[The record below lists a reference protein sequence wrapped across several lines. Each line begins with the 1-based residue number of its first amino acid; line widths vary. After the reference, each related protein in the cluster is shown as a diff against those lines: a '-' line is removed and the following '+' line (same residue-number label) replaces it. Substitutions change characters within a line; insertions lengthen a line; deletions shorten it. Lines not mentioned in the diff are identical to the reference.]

1 MSKNVIPQYS
11 FNGGEYSPRMYG
23 RGDYEPY
30 SKALKTA
37 TNCYITAHGPV
48 VRRSGSKYIAE
59 VKDSTK
65 TTRLIP
71 FIFDN
76 SGDALV
82 LEFGHN
88 YIRFIKAGAVLGA
101 PYEVTTT
108 YTSSEVND
116 IDYVQYGNI
125 IYLAHPSHAPAQL
138 VRTNDTSWTLSDVS
152 LSPPPTVE
160 LGEYPS
166 GSLTPGATTGTGV
179 TFTASGSN
187 QFLEGDVG
195 RQLVNKSGNGIATIV
210 KYTNNTN
217 VVCDIVE
224 DFPSTSA
231 IATGDWRIDL
241 SPVGNLQIEGSGVVG
256 EIVTITAQALAG
268 DEVFNG
274 DFLNSASGWDNI
286 SSGAG
291 TAGWNSTNRT
301 LQLVG
306 VGSGNEGRAEQTLT
320 AQWHGSYELT
330 VDTDAA
336 MVWKIG
342 TTSGASNVA
351 TNIIN
356 KGVKQKDYFI
366 RYSTSEETLY
376 LSFET
381 AGTCNIDNV
390 SIESYKLDVFRS
402 SDVGRYIL
410 VNGGV
415 LKVISVSG
423 NDSASCLVLK
433 TLNSTDDS
441 ILWTMEDD
449 NWTGARGYP
458 SKVTIFQER
467 LIFANT
473 SGSSTG
479 VWMSETG
486 VFTGFGIGPDDED
499 AIEITLAAPDITWLK
514 PARDLI
520 VGCSDK
526 ELAILG
532 ATSGSAITA
541 SNVRQLPRTYYGS
554 DSQAPINIGT
564 EIVFIQGTGKKLRAM
579 SYDFTSDG
587 YRGDDLIFLA
597 EHMPTTIT
605 ELAYGYNPDS
615 VIYAVDSSGD
625 ILTGVYEREQSV
637 IGWSRYSTDG
647 SYESIAVIP
656 TSGDDHIYCIV
667 NRTINGATK
676 RYIERFENQDG
687 TGILHGYSDSYLT
700 YDAGTAITGITQA
713 DPGVVTS
720 ASHGLSNGDRVKM
733 IGVGGMT
740 EVEGITYTVA
750 NKTANTIELNDK
762 YGNNV
767 DTSAFT
773 AYTSGGYLH
782 KLVTTVSGLTYL
794 EGKEVQ
800 IKADGAV
807 HANKTVSSG
816 SITLDRSAYNV
827 VVGLPYTTTISTL
840 NTQWNT
846 NEGIMQGQLQRKVRV
861 YARVYA
867 STIPLLNSTDFIP
880 SRNGDELMDTPVPLF
895 TGDLEYGST
904 NWNTTGSVSFTV
916 SDPLPFQLQGLYM
929 VTEGAVK

>member
-1 MSKNVIPQYS
+1 MAKQVIPQYS

-48 VRRSGSKYIAE
+48 IRRSGSKYIAE

-88 YIRFIKAGAVLGA
+88 YIRFIKAGSVLGA
-101 PYEVTTT
+101 PYEVATT
-108 YTSSEVND
+108 YTSTEVND

-125 IYLAHPSHAPAQL
+125 LYLAHPNHAPAQL
-138 VRTNDTSWTLSDVS
+138 IRTTDTDWTLSDIG
-152 LSPPPTVE
+152 LYPPPSYEEGYTPPTTV
-160 LGEYPS
+160 
-166 GSLTPGATTGTGV
+166 TPAATTGTSV
-179 TFTASGSN
+179 NFTAGAATWL
-187 QFLEGDVG
+187 QGDIG
-195 RQLVNKSGNGIATIV
+195 RQIVNLSGDGIAVITKITSSTV
-210 KYTNNTN
+210 A
-217 VVCDIVE
+217 VADILE

-231 IATGDWRIDL
+231 ISSGDWKLDL
-241 SPVGNLQIEGSGVVG
+241 SPISSLSFEGSPSAGNV
-256 EIVTITAQALAG
+256 ITVISRPPNIP
-268 DEVFNG
+268 DIFNG

-286 SSGAG
+286 SAGTG

-306 VGSGNEGRAEQTLT
+306 AGAGNEGKAEQSIESTWDGNFTLVLDCDN
-320 AQWHGSYELT
+320 GVT
-330 VDTDAA
+330 VNVGTSTGATD
-336 MVWKIG
+336 I
-342 TTSGASNVA
+342 TTSSIAAGLNKEVNFTLNNNTDTIYIGFSSTA
-351 TNIIN
+351 T
-356 KGVKQKDYFI
+356 V
-366 RYSTSEETLY
+366 
-376 LSFET
+376 
-381 AGTCNIDNV
+381 NIDNV
-390 SIESYKLDVFRS
+390 RLTATYDTFRS
-402 SDVGRYIL
+402 ADQGRYII

-415 LKVISVSG
+415 LFTKFLTNAYTMQCEVTKS
-423 NDSASCLVLK
+423 
-433 TLNSTDDS
+433 LNSSEDSLFYTLESTD
-441 ILWTMEDD
+441 WTS
-449 NWTGARGYP
+449 ARGYP
-458 SKVTIFQER
+458 SKVSLFQER

-473 SGSSTG
+473 ATNPTG
-479 VWMSETG
+479 VWMSEVG
-486 VFTGFGIGPDDED
+486 IFNGFGIGPDDED
-499 AIEITLAAPDITWLK
+499 SIQSTLAASDISWMK
-514 PARDLI
+514 PARDLVI
-520 VGCSDK
+520 GCSDK

-532 ATSGSAITA
+532 STSGSAITS
-541 SNVRQLPRTYYGS
+541 SNIRQIPRTYYGS
-554 DSQAPINIGT
+554 DSQRPINIGT

-597 EHMPTTIT
+597 EHMPNTIT
-605 ELAYGYNPDS
+605 ALSYGYNPDS

-625 ILTGVYEREQSV
+625 MLTGVYEREQSV
-637 IGWSRYSTDG
+637 IGWSRYSTEG
-647 SYESIAVIP
+647 SYESTATIP
-656 TSGDDHIYCIV
+656 TSDADHIYVIV
-667 NRTINGATK
+667 NRTINGTTK

-700 YDAGTAITGITQA
+700 YDAGTAISGITKA

-720 ASHGLSNGDRVKM
+720 TSHGLSDGDRVKM

-740 EVEGITYTVA
+740 EVEGITYVVA
-750 NKTANTIELNDK
+750 NKTANTFELNDE
-762 YGNNV
+762 YGNNI
-767 DTSAFT
+767 DTSSFT
-773 AYTSGGYLH
+773 TYTSGGYVH
-782 KLVTTVSGLTYL
+782 KLVTTISGLTHL

-800 IKADGAV
+800 VKADGAV

-827 VVGLPYTTTISTL
+827 VVGLPYTTTIATL

-861 YARVYA
+861 YVRVYA
-867 STIPLLNSTDFIP
+867 STIPLLNETNFIP
-880 SRNGDELMDTPVPLF
+880 SRNGDDLMDTSVPLF

-904 NWNTTGSVSFTV
+904 NWNTAGSVSFTV
-916 SDPLPFQLQGLYM
+916 SDPLPFQLQALFI
-929 VTEGAVK
+929 VTEGNVK

>member
-1 MSKNVIPQYS
+1 MSKQVIPQYS

-48 VRRSGSKYIAE
+48 IRRSGSKYIAE

-88 YIRFIKAGAVLGA
+88 YIRFIKAGSVLGA

-125 IYLAHPSHAPAQL
+125 IYLAHPDHAPAQL
-138 VRTNDTSWTLSDVS
+138 VRTNDTSWELSDIA

-160 LGEYPS
+160 LGSYSPTT
-166 GSLTPGATTGTGV
+166 LTPAATTGTSIS
-179 TFTASGSN
+179 FTTAVGYFN
-187 QFLEGDVG
+187 QGDIG
-195 RQLVNKSGNGIATIV
+195 RQLVNEAGAGIATIV
-210 KYTNNTN
+210 GYTSST
-217 VVCDIVE
+217 VVTADIIE

-231 IATGDWRIDL
+231 IASGDWKIDL
-241 SPVGNLQIEGSGVVG
+241 SPVCSLSPSGSSAGEVIDIISRQISPP
-256 EIVTITAQALAG
+256 EIL
-268 DEVFNG
+268 NG
-274 DFLNSASGWDNI
+274 DLLNSASSWRNI
-286 SSGAG
+286 SAGTG

-306 VGSGNEGRAEQTLT
+306 AGVGNEGKAEQVIEGTWWGQYQLFF
-320 AQWHGSYELT
+320 
-330 VDTDAA
+330 DTDA
-336 MVWKIG
+336 VG
-342 TTSGASNVA
+342 TINVGTSSGATDIFTTGTVA
-351 TNIIN
+351 GHNQSITFTANQ
-356 KGVKQKDYFI
+356 GED
-366 RYSTSEETLY
+366 TLY
-376 LSFET
+376 IWFGSTVT
-381 AGTCNIDNV
+381 ANIDNV
-390 SIESYKLDVFRS
+390 RIESLYPAFTGLDT
-402 SDVGRYIL
+402 DKYIL
-410 VNGGV
+410 INGGV
-415 LKVISVSG
+415 CLVYGTVNSYTVR
-423 NDSASCLVLK
+423 ALVLK
-433 TLNSTDDS
+433 SLNSSEDS
-441 ILWTMEDD
+441 IAWTLEEKD
-449 NWTGARGYP
+449 WTSTRGFP
-458 SKVTIFQER
+458 KNIELFQER
-467 LIFANT
+467 LVLAGT
-473 SGSSTG
+473 STSPTG

-486 VFTGFGIGPDDED
+486 IFTGYGVGPDDED
-499 AIEITLAAPDITWLK
+499 AVQVTLGAADISWLSS
-514 PARDLI
+514 ARDLI
-520 VGCSDK
+520 AGTSDK
-526 ELAILG
+526 EIALLG
-532 ATSGSAITA
+532 ATSGSAVTA
-541 SNVRQLPRTYYGS
+541 SNIRQLPRTYYGS
-554 DSQAPINIGT
+554 DKQKPIKIGT
-564 EIVFIQGTGKKLRAM
+564 ENVFIQGNKKKLRAM
-579 SYDFTSDG
+579 SYDFASDG

-597 EHMPTTIT
+597 EHMPSTIT
-605 ELAYGYNPDS
+605 ELDYGYNPDS

-625 ILTGVYEREQSV
+625 LLTGVYEREQSV

-647 SYESIAVIP
+647 SYESIAIIP
-656 TSGDDHIYCIV
+656 TAGDDHIYCIV

-720 ASHGLSNGDRVKM
+720 TSHGLSNGDRVKM

-740 EVEGITYTVA
+740 EVEGITYVVA
-750 NKTANTIELNDK
+750 NKTANTIELNDE

-767 DTSAFT
+767 DTSSFT

-782 KLVTTVSGLTYL
+782 KLVSTISGLSHL

-827 VVGLPYTTTISTL
+827 VVGLPYTTTVATL

-867 STIPLLNSTDFIP
+867 STIPLLNSTNFIP
-880 SRNGDELMDTPVPLF
+880 SRNGDDLMDTPVPLF

>member
-1 MSKNVIPQYS
+1 MAKQVIPQYS

-48 VRRSGSKYIAE
+48 IRRSGSKYIAE

-125 IYLAHPSHAPAQL
+125 IYLAHPNHAPAQL
-138 VRTNDTSWTLSDVS
+138 VRTTDTDWTLSDLR

-160 LGEYPS
+160 EGTV
-166 GSLTPGATTGTGV
+166 GGVTLTPGATTGNGV
-179 TFTASGSN
+179 TFTGGSGTP
-187 QFLEGDVG
+187 FEVGDIG
-195 RQLVNKSGNGIATIV
+195 RQIVNLSGTGIATIV
-210 KYTNNTN
+210 GYTSGT
-217 VVCDIVE
+217 VVTADIIE

-231 IATGDWRIDL
+231 IAALGWKLDL
-241 SPVGNLQIEGSGVVG
+241 SPTADLEVDAQTAG
-256 EIVTITAQALAG
+256 ERINVKAFSTRPVSIK
-268 DEVFNG
+268 NG
-274 DFLNSASGWDNI
+274 DFLNSAASWANV
-286 SSGAG
+286 SSGTG
-291 TAGWNSTNRT
+291 TAGWNSTSRS

-306 VGSGNEGRAEQTLT
+306 AGAGNEGRAEQPVEGFWTGTIQLYFDNDVITTWYVGT
-320 AQWHGSYELT
+320 A
-330 VDTDAA
+330 
-336 MVWKIG
+336 
-342 TTSGASNVA
+342 SGLKDVA
-351 TNIIN
+351 TGSVTAGIGNVVQFNIAN
-356 KGVKQKDYFI
+356 GDD
-366 RYSTSEETLY
+366 TLY
-376 LSFET
+376 VGFENAAT
-381 AGTCNIDNV
+381 VNIDNV
-390 SIESYKLDVFRS
+390 EIQHRIGAFKAG
-402 SDVGRYIL
+402 DVGKRL
-410 VNGGV
+410 LLNGGV
-415 LKVISVSG
+415 VEITNVTGSAPTVLEGVIEKS
-423 NDSASCLVLK
+423 
-433 TLNSTDDS
+433 LNSSDNTLFFSVEEVD
-441 ILWTMEDD
+441 WTS
-449 NWTGARGYP
+449 ARGYP
-458 SKVTIFQER
+458 AKVSIFQER
-467 LIFANT
+467 LVFANT
-473 SGSSTG
+473 SGSPTG
-479 VWMSETG
+479 LWMSETG
-486 VFTGFGIGPDDED
+486 IFTGFGVGPDDED
-499 AIEITLAAPDITWLK
+499 AVQITLAAPDITWIK

-520 VGCSDK
+520 IGCSDK
-526 ELAILG
+526 ELAVLG

-554 DSQAPINIGT
+554 DSQAPIDIGT

-579 SYDFTSDG
+579 SYDFASDG

-597 EHMPTTIT
+597 EHMPNTIT
-605 ELAYGYNPDS
+605 ELEYGYNPDS
-615 VIYAVDSSGD
+615 TVYAIDSSGD

-740 EVEGITYTVA
+740 EVEGITYVVA
-750 NKTANTIELNDK
+750 NKTSTTIELNDE

-782 KLVTTVSGLTYL
+782 KLVTTISGLAHL

-816 SITLDRSAYNV
+816 SITLDKNAYNV

-846 NEGIMQGQLQRKVRV
+846 KEGIMQGQLQRKVRV
-861 YARVYA
+861 YVRVYA
-867 STIPLLNSTDFIP
+867 STIPLLNSTNFIP
-880 SRNGDELMDTPVPLF
+880 SRNGDDLMDTPVPLF

-916 SDPLPFQLQGLYM
+916 SDPLPFQLQALFI

>member
-1 MSKNVIPQYS
+1 MAKQVIPQYS

-37 TNCYITAHGPV
+37 TNCFITAHGPI

-76 SGDALV
+76 SGDALA

-116 IDYVQYGNI
+116 ISYVQYGNI
-125 IYLAHPSHAPAQL
+125 LYLAHPSHPPAQL
-138 VRTNDTSWTLSDVS
+138 VRTNDTSWELSDIDLYPAPTYES
-152 LSPPPTVE
+152 GYSPQQSV
-160 LGEYPS
+160 
-166 GSLTPGATTGTGV
+166 TPGATTGTGV
-179 TFTASGSN
+179 TFTTTSAF
-187 QFLEGDVG
+187 QPAYVG
-195 RQLVNKSGNGIATIV
+195 RQIINLSGAGKAIITSLNSTAVAVATI
-210 KYTNNTN
+210 T
-217 VVCDIVE
+217 E

-231 IATGDWRIDL
+231 IASGDWLVDL
-241 SPVGNLQIEGSGVVG
+241 SPSCALDISLSSGGGNA
-256 EIVTITAQALAG
+256 TITAKPFTVP
-268 DEVFNG
+268 EVFNG
-274 DFLNSASGWDNI
+274 DFLNSASGWSNE
-286 SSGAG
+286 SAGTG

-306 VGSGNEGRAEQTLT
+306 AGAGNEGKAEQPITGMWT
-320 AQWHGSYELT
+320 GNFT
-330 VDTDAA
+330 VKFDTDVA
-336 MVWKIG
+336 VDYKLG
-342 TTSGASNVA
+342 TTAGGTQIASGTASAGIGANFSFSSLS
-351 TNIIN
+351 
-356 KGVKQKDYFI
+356 GED
-366 RYSTSEETLY
+366 TLY
-376 LSFET
+376 LRFEST
-381 AGTCNIDNV
+381 GTVNIDNV
-390 SIESYKLDVFRS
+390 VIEATIDAFIT
-402 SDVGRYIL
+402 SDVSKYVL
-410 VNGGV
+410 ANGGV
-415 LKVISVSG
+415 FLINEYGPGTGDVVYAEVVKPPSSYGEV
-423 NDSASCLVLK
+423 LVW
-433 TLNSTDDS
+433 TLEELD
-441 ILWTMEDD
+441 WTS
-449 NWTGARGYP
+449 ARGYP
-458 SKVTIFQER
+458 SKTSLFQER
-467 LIFANT
+467 LVLANT
-473 SGSSTG
+473 STSPTG
-479 VWMSETG
+479 IWMSESG
-486 VFTGFGIGPDDED
+486 LFTGFGVGPNDED
-499 AIEITLAAPDITWLK
+499 SVQITLAAPEISWMR
-514 PARDLI
+514 ASRDLI

-554 DSQAPINIGT
+554 DSQSPINIGT
-564 EIVFIQGTGKKLRAM
+564 EIVFVQGTGKKLRAM
-579 SYDFTSDG
+579 SYDFASDG

-597 EHMPTTIT
+597 EHMPNTIT
-605 ELAYGYNPDS
+605 ALDYGYNPDS
-615 VIYAVDSSGD
+615 VVYAIDSSGD
-625 ILTGVYEREQSV
+625 MLIGVYEREQSV

-647 SYESIAVIP
+647 SYESISVIP
-656 TSGDDHIYCIV
+656 TAADDHVYVIV

-687 TGILHGYSDSYLT
+687 TGILDGYSDSYLT

-713 DPGVVTS
+713 NPGVVTS
-720 ASHGLSNGDRVKM
+720 TSHGLSDGDTVKM

-750 NKTANTIELNDK
+750 NKTANTFELTDQ
-762 YGNNV
+762 YGSNV
-767 DTSAFT
+767 DTSSFT
-773 AYTSGGYLH
+773 AYTSGGYVH
-782 KLVTTVSGLTYL
+782 KLVTTISGLTHL
-794 EGKEVQ
+794 EGEEVQ

-846 NEGIMQGQLQRKVRV
+846 NEGIMQGQLQRKVKV

-867 STIPLLNSTDFIP
+867 STIPLLNSTNFIP
-880 SRNGDELMDTPVPLF
+880 SRNGDDLMDTPVPLF

-916 SDPLPFQLQGLYM
+916 SDPLPFQLQALFI
-929 VTEGAVK
+929 VTEGNVK